1 MTFKTLDFKC
11 ALITGGGGGIGL
23 AIAQHFLA
31 QGKNVIICG
40 RTDSKLQE
48 ASRNALQNCP
58 HYTLDT
64 GNIEAIPAFIEKV
77 TTNHPELD
85 CLVNNAGVQRPL
97 DVNQMNPEEFLD
109 KADNEI
115 SINIRGP
122 MHLAIGLLSHFKQ
135 KPGAVIMNV
144 SSVLGFIPFS
154 IINPVYNGTKAWLHF
169 WSMNLRTQ
177 LAQAGNA
184 NIRVIEIAPPSVGT
198 DLHRERADPDDNK
211 KHKNPSA
218 LSVEEFME
226 ELVQGWKEDRECIG
240 AGMAESVVQRW
251 HKEFGPDYEKV
262 AGKK

>member
-23 AIAQHFLA
+23 AIAQHFLT
-31 QGKNVIICG
+31 QGKKVIICG

-58 HYTLDT
+58 YYTLDT

-77 TTNHPELD
+77 TTEHPELD

-97 DVNQMNPEEFLD
+97 DVNQMKPEEFLD

-154 IINPVYNGTKAWLHF
+154 IINPVRFPTP
-169 WSMNLRTQ
+169 
-177 LAQAGNA
+177 QAHILPTLFA
-184 NIRVIEIAPPSVGT
+184 SSKLTP
-198 DLHRERADPDDNK
+198 
-211 KHKNPSA
+211 
-218 LSVEEFME
+218 
-226 ELVQGWKEDRECIG
+226 G
-240 AGMAESVVQRW
+240 AGLQRHESLAALLVDEPTYAARPGRPCK
-251 HKEFGPDYEKV
+251 HPRH
-262 AGKK
+262 